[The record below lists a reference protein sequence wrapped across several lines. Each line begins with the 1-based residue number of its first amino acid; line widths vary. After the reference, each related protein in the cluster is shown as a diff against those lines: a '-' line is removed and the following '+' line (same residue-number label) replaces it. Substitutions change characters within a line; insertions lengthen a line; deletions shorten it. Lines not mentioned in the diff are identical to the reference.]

1 MATLKMPMIETNFDR
16 IKGMDEDEL
25 AEFLTHLY
33 GVAYMEYYP
42 APDVEEVKEWLSKTK
57 EGE

>member
-1 MATLKMPMIETNFDR
+1 MATLKTLMIETNFDM

-25 AEFLTHLY
+25 AEFLTCLY

-42 APDVEEVKEWLSKTK
+42 APEVEEVKEWLRKPK
-57 EGE
+57 EVR

>member
-42 APDVEEVKEWLSKTK
+42 TPDVEEVKEWLNKPK
-57 EGE
+57 EME